1 MSENVLRSQTAQ
13 TKSTRRC
20 ARLNTNTV
28 RVHFYVS
35 TPTLVCVVLALA
47 VVAWD
52 SPRPP
57 RPSPTTKNQIVKRTL
72 GPGNSSALPAP
83 CPHKARHLRH
93 EALLEELLVALE
105 QRRRHLL
112 QVCGGYTLE
121 KHEVRS
127 FSEAPGFCP
136 ISKQNGGSGQQHV
149 RFAMAKQAQFLISDS
164 SFAKTG
170 DGGIRVI
177 WQLAPTRA
185 A

>member
-1 MSENVLRSQTAQ
+1 MLG
-13 TKSTRRC
+13 
-20 ARLNTNTV
+20 
-28 RVHFYVS
+28 
-35 TPTLVCVVLALA
+35 LA

-57 RPSPTTKNQIVKRTL
+57 RPSPTTKHQIVERTL

-136 ISKQNGGSGQQHV
+136 ISKQKRGFRTTTREVCNGKTSTIPHF
-149 RFAMAKQAQFLISDS
+149 RFLICEDRGR
-164 SFAKTG
+164 G
-170 DGGIRVI
+170 DTCH
-177 WQLAPTRA
+177 LAAGSNARGMNVSIS
-185 A
+185 